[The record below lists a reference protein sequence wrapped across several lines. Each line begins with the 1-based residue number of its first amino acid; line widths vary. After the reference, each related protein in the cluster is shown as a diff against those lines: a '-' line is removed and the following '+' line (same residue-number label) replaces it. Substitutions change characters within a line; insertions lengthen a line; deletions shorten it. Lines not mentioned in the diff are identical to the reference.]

1 MTQQSDAIV
10 QIITKLELGGAQ
22 KVCLEIAQ
30 GLKDNQFQS
39 YLISGNEGPLV
50 DSVKQWDNVFLI
62 SELKR
67 EITWTAPIYEL
78 KAFIKLIKL
87 LRTLRKKHPN
97 LLVHTHSTKAGI
109 MGRWAAWCAGV
120 KKRIHTIHGFG
131 FHDYQKTIP
140 WLLNYGIELITSII
154 TTHYICVSSHD
165 VATGIRLFPRFK
177 HKYSLIR
184 AAVNS
189 EFFFIPARTTNLE
202 LEKPDKFIF
211 GTVACFKPQKNL
223 FDLLNAFNEVYQ
235 KNPHVQLELIGDGIL
250 RPSIEQWINEHNLAH
265 AIVLHGWQKNIKPFL
280 HRWNAF
286 VLSSLWEGLP
296 CAIIEAR
303 LFKLP
308 VVSYDTGGIKDVIIH
323 GKNGFL
329 YTQKNWIG
337 LADGMNTLASNPKIA
352 YKLSMY
358 SDNLSEFNSD
368 TMIQNHIML
377 YKHLQG
383 RS

>member
-1 MTQQSDAIV
+1 MTPNSDAIV

-30 GLKDNQFQS
+30 GLKENNIPN

-50 DSVKQWDNVFLI
+50 ESVKHWDNVFLI

-67 EITWTAPIYEL
+67 EISWFAPLREL
-78 KAFIKLIKL
+78 KVFIKLITI

-97 LLVHTHSTKAGI
+97 LVVHTHSTKAGI
-109 MGRWAAWCAGV
+109 VGRWAAFFAGV

-131 FHDYQKTIP
+131 FHDYQKTVP
-140 WLLNYGIELITSII
+140 WILNYGIELITSLV

-165 VATGIRLFPRFK
+165 IATGIRLFPRFK
-177 HKYSLIR
+177 QKHSLIR

-189 EFFFIPARTTNLE
+189 EFFFIPAYEESENVN
-202 LEKPDKFIF
+202 DFIF
-211 GTVACFKPQKNL
+211 GTIACFKPQKNL
-223 FDLLNAFNEVYQ
+223 FDLLQAFNNVYH
-235 KNPHVQLELIGDGIL
+235 KNPHVKLEIVGDGIL
-250 RPSIEQWINEHNLAH
+250 RPSIEQWINEHNLSE
-265 AIVLHGWQKNIKPFL
+265 AITLHGWQKNITPFL
-280 HRWNAF
+280 HRWDTFA
-286 VLSSLWEGLP
+286 LSSLWEGLP

-308 VVSYDTGGIKDVIIH
+308 IVSYDTGGIKDVIIH
-323 GKNGFL
+323 GENGFL
-329 YTQKNWIG
+329 YAQKNWIG
-337 LADGMNTLASNPKIA
+337 LAEGMTTLATNPKIA

-358 SDNLSEFNSD
+358 SDNLSEFNAD
-368 TMIQNHIML
+368 KMVQNHITL
-377 YKHLQG
+377 YKNLQG

>member
-30 GLKDNQFQS
+30 GLKDNKFQS

-140 WLLNYGIELITSII
+140 WLLNYGIELITSLI

-165 VATGIRLFPRFK
+165 VATGVRLFPRFE

-250 RPSIEQWINEHNLAH
+250 RSSIEQWINEHNLSH

>member
-1 MTQQSDAIV
+1 MTQHSDAIV

-30 GLKDNQFQS
+30 GLKTNNVPN

-50 DSVKQWDNVFLI
+50 DSVKHWDNIFLI

-67 EITWTAPIYEL
+67 EISWFAPLREL
-78 KAFIKLIKL
+78 KVFIKLITI
-87 LRTLRKKHPN
+87 LRTLHKKHPH
-97 LLVHTHSTKAGI
+97 LIVHTHSTKAGI
-109 MGRWAAWCAGV
+109 VGRWAAWFAGV

-140 WLLNYGIELITSII
+140 WVLNYGIELITSFV

-165 VATGIRLFPRFK
+165 IATGIRLFPRFK
-177 HKYSLIR
+177 QKHSLIR

-189 EFFFIPARTTNLE
+189 EFFFTSAQKMYEESENVNG
-202 LEKPDKFIF
+202 FIF
-211 GTVACFKPQKNL
+211 GTIACFKPQKNL
-223 FDLLNAFNEVYQ
+223 FDLLQAFNNVYQ
-235 KNPHVQLELIGDGIL
+235 KNPHVKLEIVGDGIL
-250 RPSIEQWINEHNLAH
+250 RSSIEQWINEHNLSKA
-265 AIVLHGWQKNIKPFL
+265 VTLHGWQKNITPFL

-308 VVSYDTGGIKDVIIH
+308 IVSYDTGGIKDVIIH
-323 GKNGFL
+323 GENGFL
-329 YTQKNWIG
+329 YAQKNWIG
-337 LADGMNTLASNPKIA
+337 LAQGMTMLATNPKIA

-358 SDNLSEFNSD
+358 SDNLSEFNAD
-368 TMIQNHIML
+368 KMVKNHITL
-377 YKHLQG
+377 YKNLQG

>member
-1 MTQQSDAIV
+1 MTQNSDAIV

-30 GLKDNQFQS
+30 GLKENNIPN

-50 DSVKQWDNVFLI
+50 ESVKHWDNVFLI

-67 EITWTAPIYEL
+67 EISWLAPLREL
-78 KAFIKLIKL
+78 KVFIKLITI

-97 LLVHTHSTKAGI
+97 LVVHTHSTKAGI
-109 MGRWAAWCAGV
+109 VGRWAAFFAGV

-131 FHDYQKTIP
+131 FHDYQKTVP
-140 WLLNYGIELITSII
+140 WILNYGIELITSLV

-165 VATGIRLFPRFK
+165 IATGIRLFPRFK
-177 HKYSLIR
+177 QKHSLIR

-189 EFFFIPARTTNLE
+189 EFFFIPAYEESENVN
-202 LEKPDKFIF
+202 DFIF
-211 GTVACFKPQKNL
+211 GTIACFKPQKNL
-223 FDLLNAFNEVYQ
+223 FDLLQAFNNAYQ
-235 KNPHVQLELIGDGIL
+235 KNPHVKLEIVGDGIL
-250 RPSIEQWINEHNLAH
+250 RPSIEQWINEHNLSEA
-265 AIVLHGWQKNIKPFL
+265 VTLHGWQKNITPFL

-308 VVSYDTGGIKDVIIH
+308 IVSYDTGGIKDVIIH
-323 GKNGFL
+323 GENGFL
-329 YTQKNWIG
+329 YAQKNWMG
-337 LADGMNTLASNPKIA
+337 LAQGMTMLATNPKIA

-358 SDNLSEFNSD
+358 SDNLSEFNAD
-368 TMIQNHIML
+368 KMVKNHIAL
-377 YKHLQG
+377 YKNLQG
-383 RS
+383 LS